1 MRTQPLDSLPSI
13 LPFVAMGSA
22 PSTHNRG
29 APLTA
34 ESDSLM
40 EKWTEV
46 WTSFSS
52 NRPKR
57 EALAEFFSDPS
68 RWGDCRLQKENVNYP
83 DFKHK
88 KKMRQAVWVGDGRP
102 APWVAAELVA
112 MAPRN
117 GTTVVLLQQQLDI
130 FAWKSL
136 QDFSRLGNI
145 RRQWSFINNCCNNIK
160 VI

>member
-1 MRTQPLDSLPSI
+1 M
-13 LPFVAMGSA
+13 
-22 PSTHNRG
+22 
-29 APLTA
+29 
-34 ESDSLM
+34 
-40 EKWTEV
+40 
-46 WTSFSS
+46 
-52 NRPKR
+52 
-57 EALAEFFSDPS
+57 
-68 RWGDCRLQKENVNYP
+68 QKENVNYP
-83 DFKHK
+83 DFKDK

-145 RRQWSFINNCCNNIK
+145 RRQWSFTNNCCNNRK